1 MRMTER
7 PWRGLE
13 AQDAD
18 AAIDRAVR
26 EIMGRDPAVGFRQ
39 RVLARIAREP
49 GDATGFAAWLT
60 PARLAIAAAAAVVL
74 ALTLWSRPAE
84 RPAETPVV
92 AERPADRPTPPQ
104 PQSQPQPERVVEE
117 PPKTDRQLARRQPPA
132 ATAPGRAPAAGR
144 APARPEDRRV
154 SAASVTLAEEAAERD
169 AARSVTPID
178 PISIP
183 PLRIEPLERG
193 EILISPVAIGPL
205 KIVPLPPP
213 R

>member
-1 MRMTER
+1 MTDR
-7 PWRGLE
+7 PWRGLG
-13 AQDAD
+13 AKDAD

-26 EIMGRDPAVGFRQ
+26 EIMGRDPAPGFRQ

-60 PARLAIAAAAAVVL
+60 PARLTVAAAAAAIVL

-92 AERPADRPTPPQ
+92 AERPAERPSPPQ
-104 PQSQPQPERVVEE
+104 PQSPPQPRPAIDE

-132 ATAPGRAPAAGR
+132 APEPSR
-144 APARPEDRRV
+144 APARPEGRRV
-154 SAASVTLAEEAAERD
+154 SAASVTLTEEAAERD
-169 AARSVTPID
+169 AARSVPPID
-178 PISIP
+178 PIRIP